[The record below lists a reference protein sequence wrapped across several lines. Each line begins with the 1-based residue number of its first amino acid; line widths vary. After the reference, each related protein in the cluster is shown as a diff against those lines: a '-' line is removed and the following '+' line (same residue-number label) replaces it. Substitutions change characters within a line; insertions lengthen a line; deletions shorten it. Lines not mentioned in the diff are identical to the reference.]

1 MKNARGAI
9 VKAAMKLFAEKG
21 YAGCSIREI
30 CQAAGVTKP
39 VLYYHFR
46 SKEQL
51 FQELMLDI
59 FSHTRRNLLRLEK
72 SGGTIRDRLAQ
83 YVSLEYSDNS
93 RDPDSVRLI
102 FRMMF
107 SPEEGYPYFN
117 FLEEF
122 QRERKIISDCIR
134 SSDEETFRKI
144 DPEMTATALMGTMLI
159 QILEFLFTGKPT
171 LTRRNAQK
179 LIDLHLPSSHS
190 VSIPIGKQR
199 GH

>member
-1 MKNARGAI
+1 MKNAMDAI

-39 VLYYHFR
+39 VLYYHFQ

-117 FLEEF
+117 FVKEF

-134 SSDEETFRKI
+134 SSDEDTFRKI

-171 LTRRNAQK
+171 LTQRNAQK
-179 LIDLHLPSSHS
+179 LIDLHLPSSQS